1 MEDWQQWQI
10 RADQIAVSL
19 GAEVDG
25 LTTDFFG
32 DAGDAT
38 MRGFWPRFRD
48 LKERVRTAPAIRLEA
63 KLDLER
69 RLRSLGSR
77 AYKAQ
82 EVVYAHSSE
91 RKTQLLDSIEEV
103 RISAESVSAPRDLRG
118 IRRSLD
124 TIRQQFDSGV
134 QLVPP
139 DRQVVWDAWR
149 GANQFVWQKL
159 TDSWAEN
166 ETQLRELI
174 AEARR
179 HVENGESP
187 AAKQAVAR
195 FFEALRTRECK
206 QEIMT
211 ALKSEAE
218 LIRREADQSESRKV
232 AERVVSQ
239 QAQVVP
245 AVDSWR
251 SELERNRESIA
262 RLQEEITV
270 LDYQFQSS
278 ASILEQAMVRGSLVD
293 KKRKL
298 AEYERSA
305 KALLR
310 RIEQSE
316 EAPVFSMS

>member
-10 RADQIAVSL
+10 RADQIATSL
-19 GAEVDG
+19 GEEVDA
-25 LTTDFFG
+25 LNTDFFG
-32 DAGDAT
+32 EAGDT
-38 MRGFWPRFRD
+38 SMRGFWPRLRD

-82 EVVYAHSSE
+82 EVVYAHSSQ
-91 RKTQLLDSIEEV
+91 RKTQLLASIEQV
-103 RISAESVSAPRDLRG
+103 RISSESVSAPRDLRG

-124 TIRQQFDSGV
+124 DIRQQFDSGA

-139 DRQVVWDAWR
+139 DRQAVWDAWR
-149 GANQFVWQKL
+149 GANQFVWQRL
-159 TDSWAEN
+159 TDGWAEN
-166 ETQLRELI
+166 EAQLRELI
-174 AEARR
+174 AVARNYI
-179 HVENGESP
+179 ENGEVA
-187 AAKQAVAR
+187 AAKQAVPR
-195 FFEALRTRECK
+195 FFDALKTRECK
-206 QEIMT
+206 QETMT

-218 LIRREADQSESRKV
+218 SIRRAADQLESRKV
-232 AERVVSQ
+232 AERVISQ
-239 QAQVVP
+239 QPRVVP

-251 SELERNRESIA
+251 AELERNRESMA

-270 LDYQFQSS
+270 LDMQFQSS

-316 EAPVFSMS
+316 ESPVFSTT